1 MRHATLVLTLLIAT
15 GPCALFR
22 GSVLAQVDQLSE
34 ARQLLIEAGT
44 LIKDVPEFQ
53 QGSAVANVSSQ
64 LARAGDLTE
73 ALAVVRLL
81 KQEEQGLAIGCIAW
95 QLAKSGNAAQARSLI
110 EGTKGPSTN
119 SSFQQLA
126 QLLVQKGDFEQG
138 LGIAHLIIEPQPL
151 ADTLVRL
158 AVLRAKDGDRA
169 GASRALDAALDVA
182 NDATTKDFR
191 NATIFGEIASAQA
204 EIGETPETSFALG
217 RLYAIAYQRKVGSG
231 DTSLLQDLAATEAR
245 IGNISDATDIVGE
258 LSEGSADYVLILI
271 SQEVARKRSMTEA
284 LEVASNIS
292 ALSTRDSALREIAM
306 IRGRAGHSDDSLE
319 AIDMMTNPSSRAEAV
334 GVLALEQ
341 AEAEDPG
348 AYTTLQL
355 WEGATGGGIADGG
368 RAREFA
374 AVTYGLLGDFVSAE
388 RILSSIQE
396 PEVRVWPL
404 WNLTSFLVNKGH
416 AQEAFDIAYQEEA
429 AYPRVYALLGT
440 ASGILDQLESE
451 GKAKSNRH

>member
-1 MRHATLVLTLLIAT
+1 M
-15 GPCALFR
+15 
-22 GSVLAQVDQLSE
+22 DQLSE
-34 ARQLLIEAGT
+34 ARQLLIEAST

-53 QGSAVANVSSQ
+53 QASAVADVSSQ

-81 KQEEQGLAIGCIAW
+81 RQEEQGLAIGCIAW

-110 EGTKGPSTN
+110 EGTKGPGTN

-138 LGIAHLIIEPQPL
+138 LWIAHLINEPQPL

-182 NDATTKDFR
+182 KDATTKDLR
-191 NATIFGEIASAQA
+191 NATIFGEIARTQA

-245 IGNISDATDIVGE
+245 IGNISNATDIVGE
-258 LSEGSADYVLILI
+258 LSEGTADWVLMLI

-284 LEVASNIS
+284 LGVASNIS
-292 ALSTRDSALREIAM
+292 ATSTRDSALREIAM

-319 AIDMMTNPSSRAEAV
+319 AIDEMTNPSSRAEAV
-334 GVLALEQ
+334 GALALEQ
-341 AEAEDPG
+341 AVAEDPT

-355 WEGATGGGIADGG
+355 WEGTTGDGTAEAEK
-368 RAREFA
+368 AREFA
-374 AVTYGLLGDFVSAE
+374 AVTYGLLGDFATAE

-396 PEVRVWPL
+396 PEGRVWPL
-404 WNLTSFLVNKGH
+404 WNLTSFLVIKVMRRKLSMLRTRKRLLIPRFMRYSELLAGFSTSWNPKSKLSPTGTEARLIHLVSKGERYH
-416 AQEAFDIAYQEEA
+416 SSSA
-429 AYPRVYALLGT
+429 RS
-440 ASGILDQLESE
+440 ASRG
-451 GKAKSNRH
+451 